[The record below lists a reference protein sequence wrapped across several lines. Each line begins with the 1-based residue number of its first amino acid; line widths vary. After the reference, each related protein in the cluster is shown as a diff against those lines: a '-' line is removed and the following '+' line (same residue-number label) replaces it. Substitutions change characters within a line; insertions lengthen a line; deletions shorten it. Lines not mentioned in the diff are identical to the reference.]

1 MPLDPTPR
9 HWPAGPLE
17 RTCAYAAG
25 RTPVSF
31 SYISL
36 FLCLGL
42 LKTQS
47 QAGEGRVRL
56 LCSSCVV
63 AVILVARAC
72 LGLCSGQA
80 LSPLPRFSTGC
91 TP

>member
-1 MPLDPTPR
+1 MPLGPTPR

-31 SYISL
+31 SYVSL

-47 QAGEGRVRL
+47 QTGEGRVRL

-63 AVILVARAC
+63 AVILVAGC
-72 LGLCSGQA
+72 PSMSGLMLESGA
-80 LSPLPRFSTGC
+80 LSSSPI
-91 TP
+91 